1 MLWQKVTTN
10 RKSESTP
17 VILDNG
23 KFIWNIRGK
32 LKIKSSG
39 IILDGDNFIDTTQ
52 SNEDLDKAAWW
63 NDFPVAKVQGFVEFN
78 WIDYLS

>member
-52 SNEDLDKAAWW
+52 SMR
-63 NDFPVAKVQGFVEFN
+63 
-78 WIDYLS
+78 I